1 MLGKTVL
8 LYTADSAGARR
19 VTTCLRAAGTEVV
32 VSDALITAR
41 DLISMRAVD
50 LVLFDYALA
59 ADLSALAWAAA
70 EHVPIVVLSENDT
83 PEVHVDVIC
92 DHHIPHLLAR
102 SGQDSLFTG
111 ALREIVITT
120 EKILR
125 HDIFGADKY
134 LPEFGVDLSTYEVH
148 GATDRDELVEC
159 VHDYLGWLGAGREV
173 RTAMSTVVD
182 ELVTNAV
189 YNAPR
194 DEHGRPR
201 YASMDRREKVELD
214 PWERAQVRFGSDGTQ
229 FVFSISDWFGALGP
243 ARIRS
248 GLRRCT
254 SAGEQFER
262 KAGGAGLG
270 LYTVLQ
276 SVGQLVINVE
286 PGKRTEVIAI
296 VDISNRM
303 RGIRQGGHSLH
314 LFTQRPAAE
323 QHAGDTVVV
332 SEELRR
338 DLLASVT
345 KNRGRGQ
352 VIPLVQPK
360 RVAAA
365 VPRQRGETLPDVPS
379 ARRQAAR
386 LPGAELVTGRGAK
399 AVS

>member
-19 VTTCLRAAGTEVV
+19 VTTCLRAAGTDVV
-32 VSDALITAR
+32 VSDAVLTAR
-41 DLISMRAVD
+41 NLIAARAVD

-59 ADLSALAWAAA
+59 WDLGALAWASADQ
-70 EHVPIVVLSENDT
+70 VPIVVLSSDDA

-102 SGQDSLFTG
+102 SGEEGVLTG

-125 HDIFGADKY
+125 GDIFGADKY
-134 LPEFGVDLSTYEVH
+134 LPQFGVDLSTYEIQS
-148 GATDRDELVEC
+148 AADRDELIDC
-159 VHDYLGWLGAGREV
+159 VQDYLGWLGAGREV

-201 YASMDRREKVELD
+201 YASTDRRDKIVLD
-214 PWERAQVRFGSDGTQ
+214 PWERAQVRFGSDGTH

-243 ARIRS
+243 ERIRS

-254 SAGEQFER
+254 SSGEQFER

-286 PGKRTEVIAI
+286 PGKRTEVIVI

-323 QHAGDTVVV
+323 QESADTVVV
-332 SEELRR
+332 SPELRR
-338 DLLASVT
+338 ELLAQVSCD
-345 KNRGRGQ
+345 RGRGQ
-352 VIPLVQPK
+352 VIPLVRPK
-360 RVAAA
+360 PVAPE
-365 VPRQRGETLPDVPS
+365 VRRQRLETQPDIPSVRRKPRAPS
-379 ARRQAAR
+379 ADVWIDV
-386 LPGAELVTGRGAK
+386 E